1 MMVNK
6 MWLKED
12 FNNWQTNKK
21 AVDFLYGFFIIKN
34 SKETPKS
41 LASVEESLYP
51 PLFFTNIQIVFEI
64 NIICYELFLDIEL
77 FIYKQIRK
85 CT

>member
-21 AVDFLYGFFIIKN
+21 AVDFLYGFLI
-34 SKETPKS
+34 
-41 LASVEESLYP
+41 
-51 PLFFTNIQIVFEI
+51 
-64 NIICYELFLDIEL
+64 
-77 FIYKQIRK
+77 
-85 CT
+85 